1 MGSCEYSPLVVVL
14 WKQLSTPRE
23 LQWEPCQV
31 HLPHRR
37 SPMELWSKACQFAA
51 VKLLSAEPMVQLCL
65 ACRLYSFPCP
75 LMEVAVVNVRW
86 DQ

>member
-1 MGSCEYSPLVVVL
+1 VDSCEYSPLVVVL
-14 WKQLSTPRE
+14 WKQLSTPRV

-31 HLPHRR
+31 HLPRRR

-51 VKLLSAEPMVQLCL
+51 VKMMSVEPLARLCL
-65 ACRLYSFPCP
+65 ACRWYPFPCP
-75 LMEVAVVNVRW
+75 SMEVAVVSVHW